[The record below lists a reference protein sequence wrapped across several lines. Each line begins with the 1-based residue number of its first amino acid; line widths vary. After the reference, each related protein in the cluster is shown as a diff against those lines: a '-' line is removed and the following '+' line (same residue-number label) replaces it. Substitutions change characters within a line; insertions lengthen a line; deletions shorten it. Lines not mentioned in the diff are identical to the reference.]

1 MIKQFISIM
10 DGRKNNGGVRK
21 GAGRPSKA
29 DEVKLIERLTPLE
42 DSAFKAL
49 KEGLSDGDYRFVNLF
64 MNYMYGKPKER
75 VDVTTNNESINKE
88 LTAKDAK
95 EIIKALEEKF

>member
-1 MIKQFISIM
+1 MFKQIISIM

-42 DSAFKAL
+42 DNAFKAL
-49 KEGLSDGDYRFVNLF
+49 KEGLSDGQNWAVKLF
-64 MNYMYGKPKER
+64 FEYMYGKPR
-75 VDVTTNNESINKE
+75 QQMDVTTNGESISTN
-88 LTAKDAK
+88 LKD
-95 EIIKALEEKF
+95 IIGFSKSK